1 MHWIWKYCPILAILL
16 RFYVLLAYSSF
27 PHAIYFS
34 KNLFMNWV
42 LRQIEFW
49 LMGPWQL
56 KVVTELPVSGKNRC
70 DRWTLRLRWRW
81 CNKYSYLVFFSRQHF
96 SAMAATFR
104 SCRSSPLYHTRLKF
118 WMELLFVLSPCAI
131 SFTWYI
137 AIVLTCRSFINSQ
150 RLLFMLSQRKLEKHT
165 LRIYLVYWI

>member
-1 MHWIWKYCPILAILL
+1 MHLVWKYCPILAILP
-16 RFYVLLAYSSF
+16 RFYALFGVLFLSTRDIFLQKSF
-27 PHAIYFS
+27 YELSFET
-34 KNLFMNWV
+34 NWV
-42 LRQIEFW
+42 LTHGT
-49 LMGPWQL
+49 LA
-56 KVVTELPVSGKNRC
+56 TEGGDWTPESGESRC

-137 AIVLTCRSFINSQ
+137 AIVLTCWSFIKGSVPIIK
-150 RLLFMLSQRKLEKHT
+150 ME
-165 LRIYLVYWI
+165 I